1 MNEGLVLILCSHY
14 PFIHP
19 FASVHPFFSAYPI
32 NGRRV
37 ARAYPSLLTTH
48 ASKMSHYKLKYMK
61 LQFRKRIKVTSDSL
75 TVCMSIMSVP
85 RTERL
90 HTKCFFKEFS
100 HKFCFHFCIFKQFIY
115 LCIAFLW
122 YTFQQGLILYYFLIS
137 WGLHYKSLLWY
148 IFFLSRAV

>member
-1 MNEGLVLILCSHY
+1 MRVLCSSYAHI
-14 PFIHP
+14 IH
-19 FASVHPFFSAYPI
+19 SSIHSHPSTHSFLPI
-32 NGRRV
+32 QLMDAGWLEPIP
-37 ARAYPSLLTTH
+37 ACSQHMHLKCLITSL
-48 ASKMSHYKLKYMK
+48 KIMK

-137 WGLHYKSLLWY
+137 WGLHYKSLLRY